1 MNTYELII
9 RERGDTY
16 CFAHP
21 LRWVTV
27 SFAPIF
33 MEFKFITP
41 VNHEIVSTPQPKLPV
56 RPVSLLLTPSH
67 VSVNMCGTNYQMVVD
82 DAFPVEDKLKNVS
95 YV

>member
-1 MNTYELII
+1 MKSS
-9 RERGDTY
+9 RRHS
-16 CFAHP
+16 A
-21 LRWVTV
+21 
-27 SFAPIF
+27 
-33 MEFKFITP
+33 
-41 VNHEIVSTPQPKLPV
+41 KLPV

>member
-1 MNTYELII
+1 MSRT
-9 RERGDTY
+9 
-16 CFAHP
+16 
-21 LRWVTV
+21 RWVTV

-33 MEFKFITP
+33 IEFITP

-82 DAFPVEDKLKNVS
+82 DAFPVEVKLKNVS
-95 YV
+95 YICLNYFACKLHSRH